1 MPFHWGCET
10 PERAIEKLIVLNIAY
25 FSYLIQIE
33 PDDALPKCLCVSCMK
48 QLEQAHEFKIQC
60 EETDRKWRERL
71 SHKVTNKNNTTR
83 QEQDNYEYE
92 EARFIYDYSKDN
104 RESVFIKK
112 EEIFEPECHLEDTE
126 ILQNSSSS
134 EKEDDPNSGDEAPD
148 AQSSFSDTP
157 AKKEISVSW
166 FSFGVCR

>member
-1 MPFHWGCET
+1 
-10 PERAIEKLIVLNIAY
+10 
-25 FSYLIQIE
+25 
-33 PDDALPKCLCVSCMK
+33 MK